1 MNKVLKVDKVSKK
14 IKGKL
19 LVDQIS
25 FEVNQGEVFGFLGPN
40 GAGKTTTIR
49 MLVGLIS
56 PTKGTIEVAG
66 YPVKTHFKQAMNE
79 IGCIVENPEL
89 YSYLSGWEN
98 LFQFAR
104 MLNIKDDQKIREV
117 VNLVKLDERIHEKVK
132 TYSLGMKQRLGIAQ
146 ALLGNP
152 KLLILDEP
160 TNGLDPAGIRELREF
175 IHMLVKQHNISVFIS
190 SHLLSE
196 IEMICDR
203 VAIINKGKMVRV
215 STVKELVEE
224 AAERVE
230 WKVSPIQRAKE
241 LLSQD
246 PSVQDIVISGD
257 VIQCRMSSE
266 KINEFTHRFVEESF
280 QINGVRSMSDTL
292 EDLFMEMT
300 GGEANDRNDKASF

>member
-1 MNKVLKVDKVSKK
+1 MNKVLKVENVSKI
-14 IKGKL
+14 IKGKV

-25 FEVNQGEVFGFLGPN
+25 FEVNEGEVFGFLGPN

-56 PTKGTIEVAG
+56 PTKGKIEVAG
-66 YPVKTHFKQAMNE
+66 YQVKTHFKQAMEE

-89 YSYLSGWEN
+89 YGYLTGWEN
-98 LFQFAR
+98 LVQFSR
-104 MLNIKDDQKIREV
+104 MLHITDELKINEV
-117 VNLVKLDERIHEKVK
+117 VKLVKLDERIHEKVRN
-132 TYSLGMKQRLGIAQ
+132 YSLGMKQRLGIAQ
-146 ALLGNP
+146 ALLGDP

-203 VAIINKGKMVRV
+203 VGIINKGKMVRV

-230 WKVSPIQRAKE
+230 WKVSPLSSAQE
-241 LLSQD
+241 LLTKDSSIQD
-246 PSVQDIVISGD
+246 LVQKDD
-257 VIQCRMSSE
+257 VIQCRMSPE
-266 KINEFTHRFVEESF
+266 KIHDYIQLFMNESIQV
-280 QINGVRSMSDTL
+280 NGVRTMSVTL

-300 GGEANDRNDKASF
+300 GGEALG

>member
-1 MNKVLKVDKVSKK
+1 MNKVLKVENVSKV
-14 IKGKL
+14 IKGKV
-19 LVDQIS
+19 LVDHIS
-25 FEVNQGEVFGFLGPN
+25 FEVNEGEVFGFLGPN

-56 PTKGTIEVAG
+56 PTKGKIEVAG
-66 YPVKTHFKQAMNE
+66 YQVKTHFKEAMEE

-89 YSYLSGWEN
+89 YGYLTGWEN
-98 LFQFAR
+98 LVQFAR
-104 MLNIKDDQKIREV
+104 MLHITDELKINEV
-117 VNLVKLDERIHEKVK
+117 VKLVKLEERIHEKVRN
-132 TYSLGMKQRLGIAQ
+132 YSLGMKQRLGIAQ
-146 ALLGNP
+146 ALLGDP

-203 VAIINKGKMVRV
+203 VGIINKGKMVRV

-224 AAERVE
+224 ASERVE
-230 WKVSPIQRAKE
+230 WKVSPVGLAQE
-241 LLSQD
+241 LLTNDLSIQD
-246 PSVQDIVISGD
+246 VVQTDEVIL
-257 VIQCRMSSE
+257 CRMSPE
-266 KINEFTHRFVEESF
+266 KIHDYIQLFINESIQV
-280 QINGVRSMSDTL
+280 NGVRTMSVTL

-300 GGEANDRNDKASF
+300 GGEAHG

>member
-1 MNKVLKVDKVSKK
+1 MNKVVLKVENVTKIIKDKT
-14 IKGKL
+14 
-19 LVDQIS
+19 LVDEVS
-25 FEVNQGEVFGFLGPN
+25 FEVNEGEVFGFLGPN

-56 PTKGTIEVAG
+56 PSKGNIEIAG
-66 YPVKTHFKQAMNE
+66 YKIKTNFKQAMKQ

-89 YSYLSGWEN
+89 YGYLSGWEN
-98 LFQFAR
+98 LVQFAR
-104 MLNIKDDQKIREV
+104 MLNIKDEQKINEV
-117 VNLVKLDERIHEKVK
+117 VKLVNLTERIHEKVK
-132 TYSLGMKQRLGIAQ
+132 NYSLGMKQRLGIAQ

-175 IHMLVKQHNISVFIS
+175 VHMLVKQRNISVFIS

-203 VAIINKGKMVRV
+203 VGIINKGKMVRV
-215 STVKELVEE
+215 STVKELIEV

-230 WKVSPIQRAKE
+230 WKVSPTQKSFE
-241 LLSQD
+241 LLRKD
-246 PSVQDIVISGD
+246 PSIQDIYMKD
-257 VIQCRMSSE
+257 EVIQCRMSPD
-266 KINEFTHRFVEESF
+266 KINEFIQLFVQESI
-280 QINGVRSMSDTL
+280 QVNGVRTMSVTL

-300 GGEANDRNDKASF
+300 GGKAHG

>member
-1 MNKVLKVDKVSKK
+1 MNKVLKVENVSKI
-14 IKGKL
+14 IKGKV

-25 FEVNQGEVFGFLGPN
+25 FEVNEGEVFGFLGPN

-56 PTKGTIEVAG
+56 PTKGKIEVAG
-66 YPVKTHFKQAMNE
+66 YQVKTHFKKAMEE

-89 YSYLSGWEN
+89 YGYLTGWEN
-98 LFQFAR
+98 LVQFAR
-104 MLNIKDDQKIREV
+104 MLQITDELKINEV
-117 VNLVKLDERIHEKVK
+117 VKLVKLDERIHEKVRN
-132 TYSLGMKQRLGIAQ
+132 YSLGMKQRLGIAQ
-146 ALLGNP
+146 ALLGDP

-203 VAIINKGKMVRV
+203 VGIINKGKMVRV

-230 WKVSPIQRAKE
+230 WKVSPLSSAQE
-241 LLSQD
+241 LLTKDSSIQD
-246 PSVQDIVISGD
+246 LVQKDD
-257 VIQCRMSSE
+257 VIQCRMSPE
-266 KINEFTHRFVEESF
+266 KIHDYIQLFMNESIQV
-280 QINGVRSMSDTL
+280 NGVRTMSVTL

-300 GGEANDRNDKASF
+300 GGEALG

>member
-1 MNKVLKVDKVSKK
+1 MNKVLKVENVSKI
-14 IKGKL
+14 IKGKV

-25 FEVNQGEVFGFLGPN
+25 FEVNEGEVFGFLGPN

-56 PTKGTIEVAG
+56 PTKGKIEVAG
-66 YPVKTHFKQAMNE
+66 YQIKTHFKQAMEE

-89 YSYLSGWEN
+89 YGYLTGWEN
-98 LFQFAR
+98 LVQFAR
-104 MLNIKDDQKIREV
+104 MLHITDELKINEV
-117 VNLVKLDERIHEKVK
+117 VKLVKLDERIHEKVRN
-132 TYSLGMKQRLGIAQ
+132 YSLGMKQRLGIAQ
-146 ALLGNP
+146 ALLGDP

-175 IHMLVKQHNISVFIS
+175 IHMLVKQHHISVFIS

-203 VAIINKGKMVRV
+203 VGIINKGKMVRV

-230 WKVSPIQRAKE
+230 WKVSPLSSAQE
-241 LLSQD
+241 LLTKD
-246 PSVQDIVISGD
+246 PSIQDIVQKDD
-257 VIQCRMSSE
+257 VIQCRMSPE
-266 KINEFTHRFVEESF
+266 KIHDYIQLFMNESMQV
-280 QINGVRSMSDTL
+280 NGVRTMSVTL

-300 GGEANDRNDKASF
+300 GGEALG

>member
-1 MNKVLKVDKVSKK
+1 MNKVLKLNGVTKS
-14 IKGKL
+14 IKGKV
-19 LVDQIS
+19 LVDQVS
-25 FEVNQGEVFGFLGPN
+25 FEVYEGEVFGFLGPN

-49 MLVGLIS
+49 MLVGLIK
-56 PTKGTIEVAG
+56 PTKGTIEIAG
-66 YPVKTHFKQAMNE
+66 YPVKTHFKEAMRQ

-89 YSYLSGWEN
+89 YGYLTGWEN
-98 LFQFAR
+98 LNQFAR
-104 MLNIKDDQKIREV
+104 MLGIKDDKKISEV
-117 VNLVKLDERIHEKVK
+117 VNLVKLTDRIHEKVK

-175 IHMLVKQHNISVFIS
+175 IHMLVREQNISVFIS

-203 VAIINKGKMVRV
+203 VGIINKGKMVRV
-215 STVKELVEE
+215 STVKELVKE

-230 WKVSPIQRAKE
+230 WRVSPIQKGLD
-241 LLSQD
+241 LLKKDSTI
-246 PSVQDIVISGD
+246 QDIIVKDELIL
-257 VIQCRMSSE
+257 CKMSPL
-266 KINEFTHRFVEESF
+266 KINEVIQQFVAVNV
-280 QINGVRSMSDTL
+280 QVNGVKTMSETL

-300 GGEANDRNDKASF
+300 GGEVRG

>member
-1 MNKVLKVDKVSKK
+1 MNKVLKLDNVSKI
-14 IKGKL
+14 IKGKV
-19 LVDQIS
+19 LVDHIS
-25 FEVNQGEVFGFLGPN
+25 FEVNEGEVFGFLGPN

-56 PTKGTIEVAG
+56 PTKGTIEIAG
-66 YPVKTHFKQAMNE
+66 FPVKTHFKQAMKQ

-89 YSYLSGWEN
+89 YGYLSGWEN
-98 LFQFAR
+98 LNQFAR
-104 MLNIKDDQKIREV
+104 MLSIRDDQKISEV
-117 VNLVKLDERIHEKVK
+117 VKLVKLEERIHEKVK

-203 VAIINKGKMVRV
+203 VGIINKGKMIKV
-215 STVKELVEE
+215 STVKELIDE
-224 AAERVE
+224 ASERVE
-230 WKVSPIQRAKE
+230 WRVSPITKALE
-241 LLSQD
+241 LFRNDPIIQD
-246 PSVQDIVISGD
+246 VIVQDESIH
-257 VIQCRMSSE
+257 CRMPQE
-266 KINEFTHRFVEESF
+266 KINEIIQLFVKESI
-280 QINGVRSMSDTL
+280 QVNGVRTMSDTL

-300 GGEANDRNDKASF
+300 GGEVRG

>member
-1 MNKVLKVDKVSKK
+1 MNKVLKVENVSKI
-14 IKGKL
+14 IKGKV

-25 FEVNQGEVFGFLGPN
+25 FEVNEGEVFGFLGPN

-56 PTKGTIEVAG
+56 PTKGKIEVAG
-66 YPVKTHFKQAMNE
+66 YQVKTHFKQAMEE

-89 YSYLSGWEN
+89 YGYLTGWEN
-98 LFQFAR
+98 LVQFAR
-104 MLNIKDDQKIREV
+104 MLHISDELKINEV
-117 VNLVKLDERIHEKVK
+117 VKLVKLDERIHEKVRN
-132 TYSLGMKQRLGIAQ
+132 YSLGMKQRLGIAQ
-146 ALLGNP
+146 ALLGDP

-203 VAIINKGKMVRV
+203 VGIINKGKMVRV

-230 WKVSPIQRAKE
+230 WKVSPLSSAQE
-241 LLSQD
+241 LLTKDSSIQD
-246 PSVQDIVISGD
+246 LVQKDD
-257 VIQCRMSSE
+257 VIQCRMSPE
-266 KINEFTHRFVEESF
+266 KIHDYIQLFMNESIQV
-280 QINGVRSMSDTL
+280 NGVRTMSVTL

-300 GGEANDRNDKASF
+300 GGEALG

>member
-1 MNKVLKVDKVSKK
+1 MNKVLKLEGVTKS
-14 IKGKL
+14 IKGKV

-25 FEVNQGEVFGFLGPN
+25 FEVNEGEVFGFLGPN

-49 MLVGLIS
+49 MLVGLIK
-56 PTKGTIEVAG
+56 PTKGTIEIAG
-66 YPVKTHFKQAMNE
+66 FPVKTHFKEAMRQ

-89 YSYLSGWEN
+89 YSYLTGWEN
-98 LFQFAR
+98 LNQFAR
-104 MLNIKDDQKIREV
+104 MLGIKDDKKINEV
-117 VNLVKLDERIHEKVK
+117 VNLVKLTDRIHEKVK

-146 ALLGNP
+146 ALLGGP

-175 IHMLVKQHNISVFIS
+175 IHMLVKEQNISVFIS

-203 VAIINKGKMVRV
+203 VGIINKGKMVRV
-215 STVKELVEE
+215 STVKELVKE

-230 WKVSPIQRAKE
+230 WRVSPIQKALE
-241 LLSQD
+241 LLNKDSSIQ
-246 PSVQDIVISGD
+246 D
-257 VIQCRMSSE
+257 VIVKDDIILCRMSPL
-266 KINEFTHRFVEESF
+266 KINEVIQKFVAEDI
-280 QINGVRSMSDTL
+280 QVNGVKTMSETL

-300 GGEANDRNDKASF
+300 GGEVRG

>member
-1 MNKVLKVDKVSKK
+1 MNKVLKLNGVTKS
-14 IKGKL
+14 IKGKV

-25 FEVNQGEVFGFLGPN
+25 FEVNEGEVFGFLGPN

-49 MLVGLIS
+49 MLVGLIQ
-56 PTKGTIEVAG
+56 PTKGTIEIAG
-66 YPVKTHFKQAMNE
+66 FSVKSHFKEAMRQ

-89 YSYLSGWEN
+89 YGYLTGWEN
-98 LFQFAR
+98 LNQFAR
-104 MLNIKDDQKIREV
+104 MLGIKDDKKINEV
-117 VNLVKLDERIHEKVK
+117 VNLVKLTDRIHEKVK

-146 ALLGNP
+146 ALLGGP

-175 IHMLVKQHNISVFIS
+175 IHMLVKEQNISVFIS

-203 VAIINKGKMVRV
+203 VGIINKGKMVRV
-215 STVKELVEE
+215 STVKELIKE

-230 WKVSPIQRAKE
+230 WRVSPIQKALE
-241 LLSQD
+241 LLKKDSSIQ
-246 PSVQDIVISGD
+246 D
-257 VIQCRMSSE
+257 VIVKDGVILCRMSPL
-266 KINEFTHRFVEESF
+266 KINEVIQKFVANDV
-280 QINGVRSMSDTL
+280 QVNGVKTMSETL

-300 GGEANDRNDKASF
+300 GGEVRG

>member
-1 MNKVLKVDKVSKK
+1 MNKVLKVENVSKV
-14 IKGKL
+14 IKGKV

-56 PTKGTIEVAG
+56 PTKGCIEVAG
-66 YPVKTHFKQAMNE
+66 YPVKTHFKEAMDE

-89 YSYLSGWEN
+89 YGYLTGWEN
-98 LFQFAR
+98 LVQFAR
-104 MLNIKDDQKIREV
+104 MLHIKDEHKITEV
-117 VNLVKLDERIHEKVK
+117 VKLVKLDERIHEKVRN
-132 TYSLGMKQRLGIAQ
+132 YSLGMKQRLGIAQ
-146 ALLGNP
+146 ALLGDP

-203 VAIINKGKMVRV
+203 VGIINKGKMVRV

-230 WKVSPIQRAKE
+230 WKVSPVGLAQE
-241 LLSQD
+241 LLTKD
-246 PSVQDIVISGD
+246 PSIQDVVQMDEVI
-257 VIQCRMSSE
+257 ICRMSPE
-266 KINEFTHRFVEESF
+266 KIHDTIQLFIKESI
-280 QINGVRSMSDTL
+280 QVNGVRKMSVTL
-292 EDLFMEMT
+292 EDLFMEIT
-300 GGEANDRNDKASF
+300 GGGALG

>member
-1 MNKVLKVDKVSKK
+1 MNKVLKLEGVTKR
-14 IKGKL
+14 IKGKV

-25 FEVNQGEVFGFLGPN
+25 FEVYEGEVFGFLGPN

-49 MLVGLIS
+49 MLVGLIK
-56 PTKGTIEVAG
+56 PTKGTIEIAG
-66 YPVKTHFKQAMNE
+66 YPIKTHFKESMRQ

-89 YSYLSGWEN
+89 YGYLTGWEN
-98 LFQFAR
+98 LNQFAR
-104 MLNIKDDQKIREV
+104 MLGIKDDKKISDV
-117 VNLVKLDERIHEKVK
+117 VNLVKLTDRIHEKVK

-146 ALLGNP
+146 ALLGSP

-175 IHMLVKQHNISVFIS
+175 IHMLVKEQNISVFIS

-203 VAIINKGKMVRV
+203 VGIINKGKMVRV
-215 STVKELVEE
+215 STVKELVQE

-230 WKVSPIQRAKE
+230 WRVSPIQKALD
-241 LLSQD
+241 LLKKDSTI
-246 PSVQDIVISGD
+246 QDILVKDELIL
-257 VIQCRMSSE
+257 CRMSPL
-266 KINEFTHRFVEESF
+266 KINEVIQQFVAGDI
-280 QINGVRSMSDTL
+280 QVNGVKTMSETL

-300 GGEANDRNDKASF
+300 GGEVRG

>member
-1 MNKVLKVDKVSKK
+1 MNKVLKLEGVSKS
-14 IKGKL
+14 IKGKV

-25 FEVNQGEVFGFLGPN
+25 FEVYEGEVFGFLGPN

-49 MLVGLIS
+49 MLVGLIAPS
-56 PTKGTIEVAG
+56 KGKIEIAG
-66 YPVKTHFKQAMNE
+66 FPVNTHFKEAMKQ

-89 YSYLSGWEN
+89 YGYLTGWEN
-98 LFQFAR
+98 LNQFAR
-104 MLNIKDDQKIREV
+104 MLGIKDDTKIIEV
-117 VNLVKLDERIHEKVK
+117 VNLVKLSERIHEKVK

-146 ALLGNP
+146 ALLGRP

-175 IHMLVKQHNISVFIS
+175 IHMLVKEQNISVFIS

-203 VAIINKGKMVRV
+203 VGIINKGKMVRV
-215 STVKELVEE
+215 STVKDLVKE

-230 WKVSPIQRAKE
+230 WRVSPTQKAID
-241 LLSQD
+241 LLKKDSTI
-246 PSVQDIVISGD
+246 QDINVKDDLIL
-257 VIQCRMSSE
+257 CRMSPL
-266 KINEFTHRFVEESF
+266 KINEIIQRFVAEDI
-280 QINGVRSMSDTL
+280 QVNGVKTMSDTL

-300 GGEANDRNDKASF
+300 GGEVRG

>member
-1 MNKVLKVDKVSKK
+1 MNKVLKLEGVTKS
-14 IKGKL
+14 IKGKV

-25 FEVNQGEVFGFLGPN
+25 FEVYEGEVFGFLGPN

-49 MLVGLIS
+49 MLVGLIK
-56 PTKGTIEVAG
+56 PTKGTIEIAG
-66 YPVKTHFKQAMNE
+66 YPIKTHFKEAMRQ

-89 YSYLSGWEN
+89 YGYLTGWEN
-98 LFQFAR
+98 LNQFAR
-104 MLNIKDDQKIREV
+104 MLGIKDDKKISDV
-117 VNLVKLDERIHEKVK
+117 VNLVKLTDRIHEKVK

-146 ALLGNP
+146 ALLGSP

-175 IHMLVKQHNISVFIS
+175 IHMLVKEQNISVFIS

-203 VAIINKGKMVRV
+203 VGIINKGKMVRV
-215 STVKELVEE
+215 STVKELVQE

-230 WKVSPIQRAKE
+230 WRVSPIQKALD
-241 LLSQD
+241 LLKKDSTI
-246 PSVQDIVISGD
+246 QDILVKDELIL
-257 VIQCRMSSE
+257 CRMSPL
-266 KINEFTHRFVEESF
+266 KINEVIQQFVAGDI
-280 QINGVRSMSDTL
+280 QVNGVKTMSETL

-300 GGEANDRNDKASF
+300 GGEVRG

>member
-1 MNKVLKVDKVSKK
+1 MNKVLKVENVSKI
-14 IKGKL
+14 IKGKV

-25 FEVNQGEVFGFLGPN
+25 FEVNEGEVFGFLGPN

-56 PTKGTIEVAG
+56 PSKGKIEVAG
-66 YPVKTHFKQAMNE
+66 YQVKTHFKQAMEE

-89 YSYLSGWEN
+89 YGYLTGWEN
-98 LFQFAR
+98 LVQFAR
-104 MLNIKDDQKIREV
+104 MLHITDELKINEV
-117 VNLVKLDERIHEKVK
+117 VKLVKLDERIHEKVRN
-132 TYSLGMKQRLGIAQ
+132 YSLGMKQRLGIAQ
-146 ALLGNP
+146 ALLGDP

-175 IHMLVKQHNISVFIS
+175 IHMLVKQHHISVFIS

-203 VAIINKGKMVRV
+203 VGIINKGKMVRV

-230 WKVSPIQRAKE
+230 WKVSPLSSAQE
-241 LLSQD
+241 LLTKD
-246 PSVQDIVISGD
+246 PSIHDIIQKDD
-257 VIQCRMSSE
+257 VIQCRMSPE
-266 KINEFTHRFVEESF
+266 KIHDYIQLFMNESIQV
-280 QINGVRSMSDTL
+280 NGVRTMSVTL

-300 GGEANDRNDKASF
+300 GGEALG

>member
-1 MNKVLKVDKVSKK
+1 MNKILKVENVTKI
-14 IKGKL
+14 IKGKT
-19 LVDQIS
+19 LVDEIS

-56 PTKGTIEVAG
+56 PTKGNIEVAG
-66 YPVKTHFKQAMNE
+66 YKIKTNFKQAMKE

-89 YSYLSGWEN
+89 YGYLSGWEN
-98 LFQFAR
+98 LVQFAR
-104 MLNIKDDQKIREV
+104 MLHITDERKINEV
-117 VNLVKLDERIHEKVK
+117 VKLVNLTERIHEKVK
-132 TYSLGMKQRLGIAQ
+132 NYSLGMKQRLGIAQ

-175 IHMLVKQHNISVFIS
+175 IHMLVKQRNISVFIS

-203 VAIINKGKMVRV
+203 VGIINKGRMVRV

-230 WKVSPIQRAKE
+230 WKVSPTKKSLEILRR
-241 LLSQD
+241 D
-246 PSVQDIVISGD
+246 PSIQDINMKD
-257 VIQCRMSSE
+257 EVIQCRMSPD
-266 KINEFTHRFVEESF
+266 KINEFIQLFVQESI
-280 QINGVRSMSDTL
+280 QVNGVRTMSVTL

-300 GGEANDRNDKASF
+300 GGKARG